1 MNFVIWQYKKKKRAC
16 FFPPYQT
23 GNMFMTFNAKYVI
36 VRLIAYIF

>member
-1 MNFVIWQYKKKKRAC
+1 MNFVIWQYKI
-16 FFPPYQT
+16 PPYQT